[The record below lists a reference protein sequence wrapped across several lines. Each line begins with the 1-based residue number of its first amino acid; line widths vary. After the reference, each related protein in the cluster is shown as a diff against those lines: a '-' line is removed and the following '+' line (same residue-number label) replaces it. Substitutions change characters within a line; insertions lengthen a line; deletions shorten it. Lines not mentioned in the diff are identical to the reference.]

1 VTRSGSYIFG
11 MHTIRALAVVGLAWP
26 ALASA
31 DCYQLFDRDNRL
43 VLQSSRAPVD
53 LSRPSMSEEVA
64 RVYPGHVLIVA
75 SQEPCD
81 EIDELSKQVVKLP
94 ARSLDRG
101 PVRIASDTD
110 DSVGVGRNGVGVS
123 ASPRVSSAGRSSTS
137 ISAAART
144 SSTGSTYNPPPT
156 CYIGP
161 KGGTYTITKS
171 GNKNYKGC

>member
-1 VTRSGSYIFG
+1 
-11 MHTIRALAVVGLAWP
+11 
-26 ALASA
+26 
-31 DCYQLFDRDNRL
+31 
-43 VLQSSRAPVD
+43 
-53 LSRPSMSEEVA
+53 MSEEVA